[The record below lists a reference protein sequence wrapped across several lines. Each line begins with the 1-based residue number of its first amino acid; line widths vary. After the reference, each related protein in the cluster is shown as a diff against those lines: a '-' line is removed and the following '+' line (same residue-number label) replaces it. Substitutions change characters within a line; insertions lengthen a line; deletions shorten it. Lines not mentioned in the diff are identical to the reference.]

1 MVRTLG
7 TALLVLLIPLS
18 AQAEVAAFDA
28 LAVKGKPLMLKARTG
43 GRFFGRGGEL
53 VDYYVGERHLGR
65 TLSGGDGKAYM
76 EHVPGRKGLFPL
88 RVSSRGE
95 EDSGLLLVLE
105 EGDALVLV
113 DVAGSL
119 MSASFFGEPKE
130 EAREAVETIAAK
142 YPVLYLSK
150 QVPGREVIETWL
162 REKEYPEAP
171 VMDWKGGRIL
181 SRIRKMG
188 LGIRAVMGSAEVV
201 ERARKYD
208 AELYLFDEKRGGKK
222 WKDIADE
229 L

>member
-1 MVRTLG
+1 MVRVLG
-7 TALLVLLIPLS
+7 AALLVFLIPLS

-28 LAVKGKPLMLKARTG
+28 LGVKGKPLMLKARTG

-53 VDYYVGERHLGR
+53 VDYYLGESHLGR

-76 EHVPGRKGLFPL
+76 EYVPERRGLFPL

-95 EDSGLLLVLE
+95 EDSGVVLVVE

-119 MSASFFGEPKE
+119 MSTPFFGEPKE
-130 EAREAVETIAAK
+130 ESREAIKNIAEK

-150 QVPGREVIETWL
+150 QMPGREVIGTWL
-162 REKEYPEAP
+162 REKGYPESP
-171 VMDWKGGRIL
+171 VMDWKGGKVF

-201 ERARKYD
+201 ERAKKHD
-208 AELYLFDEKRGGKK
+208 AELYLFDEKGGGKK

>member
-1 MVRTLG
+1 MVRVLG
-7 TALLVLLIPLS
+7 AALLVFLIPCA

-28 LAVKGKPLMLKARTG
+28 LGVKGKPLMLKARTG

-53 VDYYVGERHLGR
+53 VDYYVEDSHLGR

-76 EHVPGRKGLFPL
+76 EHVPKKKGLFPIK
-88 RVSSRGE
+88 VSSREE
-95 EDSGLLLVLE
+95 EDTGVMLVVE

-119 MSASFFGEPKE
+119 MDTPFLGKPKE
-130 EAREAVETIAAK
+130 ESKEAIETIAGK

-150 QVPGREVIETWL
+150 QMPGREVIRTWL
-162 REKEYPEAP
+162 SEKGYPEAP
-171 VMDWKGGRIL
+171 VMDWKGGRIVR
-181 SRIRKMG
+181 RIRKMG
-188 LGIRAVMGSAEVV
+188 LGIRAVMGSSEVV
-201 ERARKYD
+201 ERAGKSD
-208 AELYLFDEKRGGKK
+208 AELYLFDEKGGGKK